1 MTRNTNTQYVEDR
14 ATGPVS
20 DFDMVQMP
28 YTDLLR
34 DAQRESAQDLGKAV
48 KRTVQQ
54 IGERWTDFRRALADV
69 TLPPAAAA

>member
-1 MTRNTNTQYVEDR
+1 MTRNTNTQYVEDH

-54 IGERWTDFRRALADV
+54 IGERWTDFRRALADA
-69 TLPPAAAA
+69 TLPPAAA